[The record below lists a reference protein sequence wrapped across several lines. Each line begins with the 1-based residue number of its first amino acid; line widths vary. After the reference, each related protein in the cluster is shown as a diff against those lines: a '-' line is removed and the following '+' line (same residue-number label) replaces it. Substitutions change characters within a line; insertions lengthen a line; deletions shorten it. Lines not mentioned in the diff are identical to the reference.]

1 MPSPAARIRAD
12 LQARTG
18 VDFAEYADDE
28 FVDAISGWSGLLG
41 LARDLALA
49 VGAGLAV
56 IVLFVTVTVVSD
68 LEDPQP
74 TGVVIGGIVA
84 AAGVAVL
91 VFALLVRRRI
101 PSEVSRV
108 FDVSE
113 RLGRRVADDLASG
126 RLNVTVSE
134 AARGVVMVAAIPALV
149 RASRRRF
156 PLVGTV
162 VGPVVGTLLGRAIPR
177 LWPAGSRSA
186 SISGLEGPARRLDA
200 ALESARRAV
209 LPRLATG
216 VRWATLP
223 LLLAGFVLAFIGL
236 AVVGLTLVA

>member
-1 MPSPAARIRAD
+1 M
-12 LQARTG
+12 
-18 VDFAEYADDE
+18 
-28 FVDAISGWSGLLG
+28 
-41 LARDLALA
+41 
-49 VGAGLAV
+49 
-56 IVLFVTVTVVSD
+56 
-68 LEDPQP
+68 
-74 TGVVIGGIVA
+74 
-84 AAGVAVL
+84 
-91 VFALLVRRRI
+91 
-101 PSEVSRV
+101 
-108 FDVSE
+108 
-113 RLGRRVADDLASG
+113 
-126 RLNVTVSE
+126 NVTVSE